1 MKELVLEEGV
11 PYLAAFRYAES
22 GLRKRALWE
31 ETWALQRREDRG
43 EDVGTIPVPP
53 KYDSKDFAKAS
64 YWKHRGKLDVPK
76 EEFVLYPGAERAV
89 DPSPVCGWAG
99 WDHLQRA
106 KALSAWYE
114 KVKANEGW
122 PKEKLVPLLAGLQE
136 LVPWLL
142 QWHDEV
148 DPEFGIGM
156 GTYFAQYVDEE
167 ARQHGL
173 TPA

>member
-1 MKELVLEEGV
+1 M
-11 PYLAAFRYAES
+11 
-22 GLRKRALWE
+22 
-31 ETWALQRREDRG
+31 G
-43 EDVGTIPVPP
+43 EIPVPP
-53 KYDSKDFAKAS
+53 KYGREDFAKGS
-64 YWKHRGKLDVPK
+64 YWSHRGKLDVPK
-76 EEFVLYPGAERAV
+76 EQFILYPDAERAV
-89 DPSPVCGWAG
+89 DPAPVCGWAG

-156 GTYFAQYVDEE
+156 GTYFAQYVEE
-167 ARQHGL
+167 ECRTLGILPTDLSTWRPEAAGRRPRGRKAKVQ
-173 TPA
+173 